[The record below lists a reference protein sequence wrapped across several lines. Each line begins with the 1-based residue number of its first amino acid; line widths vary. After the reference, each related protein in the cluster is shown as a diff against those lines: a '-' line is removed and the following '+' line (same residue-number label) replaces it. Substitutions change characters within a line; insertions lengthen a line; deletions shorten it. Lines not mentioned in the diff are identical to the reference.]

1 MKKQIAKDE
10 LGIAHLGLIV
20 LAVALLAVVGFGVTR
35 VVSQNSGSSQVSQSD
50 DDMEKDLSDDSDGD
64 LDGTD
69 DVEDGN
75 E

>member
-1 MKKQIAKDE
+1 MKNKISKNE

-20 LAVALLAVVGFGVTR
+20 IAVVLLAVVGFGVTR
-35 VVSQNSGSSQVSQSD
+35 VVSQNSNGSSQVSQN
-50 DDMEKDLSDDSDGD
+50 DDMEKDLDEPSDDG

-69 DVEDGN
+69 NVEDGN